1 MKNQLAV
8 NERTLKEVQDLIR
21 YARKTTG
28 RSQDQAL
35 EKAETKCRIMLG
47 QPANFEPDFELGER
61 LVRVVMPQR
70 VYEGLQNA
78 ATPPFP
84 KNENISAHRLKAL
97 VDFNSF
103 QRDVELSFELLPM
116 QEADNDHIAPAS

>member
-21 YARKTTG
+21 FARKTTG

-47 QPANFEPDFELGER
+47 LPANFEPDFELGER

-70 VYEGLQNA
+70 VYEQLQFA

-116 QEADNDHIAPAS
+116 PEADNDHIAPAS